1 MEKNTKKTSK
11 KIKDTLKETTV
22 VSEVKKEAQKTLD
35 VVEERETYV
44 KNELSDI
51 INGYIK
57 TNTQFRIYFRN
68 QILFDTKNKL
78 KKEYPKFNQNDFI
91 IGENKYIYK
100 GIRIETY

>member
-11 KIKDTLKETTV
+11 KIKEQLKETTNM
-22 VSEVKKEAQKTLD
+22 SELTKETQKILY
-35 VVEERETYV
+35 VVEEKENYV
-44 KNELSDI
+44 KNEISDI
-51 INGYIK
+51 INGYVK

>member
-11 KIKDTLKETTV
+11 KIKDTLKETTL

>member
-1 MEKNTKKTSK
+1 MEKTTKKSSK
-11 KIKDTLKETTV
+11 KIKEPIQEIPKVIEQKKETPKV
-22 VSEVKKEAQKTLD
+22 IEK
-35 VVEERETYV
+35 VEEKETYV
-44 KNELSDI
+44 KNEISDI
-51 INGYIK
+51 INGYVK

-100 GIRIETY
+100 GIRIEIY

>member
-1 MEKNTKKTSK
+1 MEKTTKKSSK
-11 KIKDTLKETTV
+11 KIKEPIQEIPKVIE
-22 VSEVKKEAQKTLD
+22 K
-35 VVEERETYV
+35 VEEKETYV
-44 KNELSDI
+44 KNEISDI
-51 INGYIK
+51 INGYVK

-100 GIRIETY
+100 GIRIEIY

>member
-1 MEKNTKKTSK
+1 MEKTTNKSSK
-11 KIKDTLKETTV
+11 RIKETPKEI
-22 VSEVKKEAQKTLD
+22 SNLIEVKKETPKVLE
-35 VVEERETYV
+35 VLEEKETYV
-44 KNELSDI
+44 KNEISDI

-68 QILFDTKNKL
+68 QILFDTENKL

>member
-11 KIKDTLKETTV
+11 KIKEQLKETTNM
-22 VSEVKKEAQKTLD
+22 SELTKETQKILD
-35 VVEERETYV
+35 VVEEKENYV
-44 KNELSDI
+44 KNEISDI
-51 INGYIK
+51 INDYIK